1 MFYQILN
8 VVAPTFIIVFIG
20 WIWGKAD
27 KKYDNYLVTS
37 LIMNIGGP
45 CLVFSTLAG
54 LNVSASLI
62 GRMGLATLIAIII
75 FGLAGAMVLK
85 WAGLSSR
92 DFLAPLMFP
101 NIGNIGLPI
110 CLFAYGKTGLAL
122 AVMIFA
128 VFCLFQFTVG
138 IKLYSGGTSLLSL
151 LKEPIIY
158 AVIASF
164 FFLINRSS
172 PPDILLRTT
181 ELLGAFTIPLML
193 LSLGVTLAG
202 LKVRRI
208 RRSFLLALLRVAMGF
223 GVSLALAYLFKFDR
237 SARGVFVLQCSMPVA
252 VFNYMLAERYHR
264 SPGENAELLMVS
276 TLISIVTLPLILRFL
291 L

>member
-1 MFYQILN
+1 MIYQILN
-8 VVAPTFIIVFIG
+8 VVAPTFIVVFIG

-27 KKYDNYLVTS
+27 YKYDNNLVTS

-45 CLVFSTLAG
+45 CLVFSTLG
-54 LNVSASLI
+54 DLEVSASLI
-62 GRMGLATLIAIII
+62 GRMGLATLIAIVI
-75 FGLAGAMVLK
+75 FGLVGAMFLK
-85 WAGLSSR
+85 WAGLSSKA
-92 DFLAPLMFP
+92 FLSPLMFP

-122 AVMIFA
+122 AVMVFA

-138 IKLYSGGTSLLSL
+138 IKLYSGGSSLMSL
-151 LKEPIIY
+151 FKEPIIY
-158 AVIASF
+158 AVIASLF
-164 FFLINRSS
+164 FIINKSR

-193 LSLGVTLAG
+193 LSLGVTLAK
-202 LKVRRI
+202 LRI
-208 RRSFLLALLRVAMGF
+208 ISIKRSFLLALLRVAMGF
-223 GVSLALAYLFKFDR
+223 VVSLALSYVFKFDHD
-237 SARGVFVLQCSMPVA
+237 ARGVFVLQCSMPVA

-276 TLISIVTLPLILRFL
+276 TLLSLVTLPLILRFL